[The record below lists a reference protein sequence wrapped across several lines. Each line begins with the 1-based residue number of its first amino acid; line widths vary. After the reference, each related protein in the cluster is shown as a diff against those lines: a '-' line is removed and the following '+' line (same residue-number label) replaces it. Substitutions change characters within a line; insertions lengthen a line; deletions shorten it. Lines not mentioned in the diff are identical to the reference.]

1 MIGASDLFEPRRARL
16 LRWSSAAALVVAGHV
31 CGAALATMNWQ
42 AYDTPDP
49 ADGAVAI
56 ELAPMP
62 LSPRLDMPDLAHGPL
77 MEEAKLTPQAAK
89 EVKEEIEKELPR
101 VEPSPLAPEPQV
113 VLPTPKPVDDKK
125 PEQDQAQEEVP
136 TQHSETQTAAA
147 PLTTA
152 PPPIDAKAA
161 PVAAAPAPGLG
172 ASVARIKAS
181 WEKSIVSHLNRYKR
195 YPDEARVRGVKGD
208 VRVRFI
214 LDRTG
219 HVTSAQVVRRSG
231 STSLDDEAL
240 AVLQRASPLPAP
252 PEQVTGTTFDLVLPI
267 QFKIK

>member
-1 MIGASDLFEPRRARL
+1 MIGASDLFEPRRTRF

-31 CGAALATMNWQ
+31 CAAALAAMHWQ
-42 AYDTPDP
+42 VADTPDP

-62 LSPRLDMPDLAHGPL
+62 LSPRVDMPDLAHGPL
-77 MEEAKLTPQAAK
+77 MEEAVHAAGSRGRRSRKGCLRSSTP
-89 EVKEEIEKELPR
+89 LFGTT
-101 VEPSPLAPEPQV
+101 V

-161 PVAAAPAPGLG
+161 PVDAAPAPGLG

-219 HVTSAQVVRRSG
+219 HVTSAQVVRSSG
-231 STSLDDEAL
+231 STALDEEAL

-252 PEQVTGTTFDLVLPI
+252 PEQVAGTTFDLVLPI

>member
-1 MIGASDLFEPRRARL
+1 MIGVSDLFEPRRTRF

-31 CGAALATMNWQ
+31 CAAALTAMHWQ
-42 AYDTPDP
+42 VDDAPDP

-56 ELAPMP
+56 ELAPML

-77 MEEAKLTPQAAK
+77 MEEAKPTPQAAK
-89 EVKEEIEKELPR
+89 EVKEEIEKELPKL
-101 VEPSPLAPEPQV
+101 EPSPAPEPEAA
-113 VLPTPKPVDDKK
+113 LPTPRPDDQKK
-125 PEQDQAQEEVP
+125 PEEEQAQEEVP

-147 PLTTA
+147 PITTA
-152 PPPIDAKAA
+152 PPPIEAKAA
-161 PVAAAPAPGLG
+161 PVAAAPVPGLA
-172 ASVARIKAS
+172 ASLARIKAS

-195 YPDEARVRGVKGD
+195 YPDEARARGAKGD
-208 VRVRFI
+208 VKVRFI

-219 HVTSAQVVRRSG
+219 HVTSAQVVRCSG
-231 STSLDDEAL
+231 STALDEEAL

-252 PEQVTGTTFDLVLPI
+252 PEQVAGATFDLVLPI

>member
-1 MIGASDLFEPRRARL
+1 M
-16 LRWSSAAALVVAGHV
+16 
-31 CGAALATMNWQ
+31 
-42 AYDTPDP
+42 
-49 ADGAVAI
+49 
-56 ELAPMP
+56 
-62 LSPRLDMPDLAHGPL
+62 
-77 MEEAKLTPQAAK
+77 
-89 EVKEEIEKELPR
+89 
-101 VEPSPLAPEPQV
+101 
-113 VLPTPKPVDDKK
+113 
-125 PEQDQAQEEVP
+125 P

-161 PVAAAPAPGLG
+161 PVAAAAAPGLA
-172 ASVARIKAS
+172 ASLARIKAS

-208 VRVRFI
+208 VKVRFI

-219 HVTSAQVVRRSG
+219 PRHEARRWSRRSG

-252 PEQVTGTTFDLVLPI
+252 PEQVAGTTLRPGPANSVPHQLTGPLLDM
-267 QFKIK
+267 